1 MSTDSGSLPYSVLLR
16 ECSEVRAFTLKFLES
31 IDAEEAM
38 RIPPGFANHLHWQLG
53 HLLFAQGAALFL
65 WSGRPL
71 PYGRGFKDYF
81 GRGSNP
87 ADYDSLVPDW
97 DELKN
102 LVKRQHREMP
112 SQVAGRLDD
121 RLVKPIQLMDITMN
135 TTGETLPFLMAHEG
149 EHIAH
154 IKRLRKAV
162 RPA

>member
-1 MSTDSGSLPYSVLLR
+1 MSTDSGSLPYAVLIR
-16 ECSEVRAFTLKFLES
+16 EFSEVRAFTLKFLES

-38 RIPPGFANHLHWQLG
+38 RIPPGFSNNLHWQLG

-65 WSGRPL
+65 WSGKPL

-97 DELKN
+97 DELKS
-102 LVKRQHREMP
+102 LAKRQHREMP
-112 SQVAGRLDD
+112 SQVAGQLEE
-121 RLVKPIQLMDITMN
+121 RLVKPIRLMDITMN

-162 RPA
+162 RP